1 VIKSF
6 VLRSRRGA
14 AVDQHQHGGPRAL
27 PGPEPRLLTHLRP
40 CLLAPPPY
48 EELPGVLAVL
58 YTHARMY
65 STHTVHIHVAGPS
78 YLLRIRIPIEIDP
91 DPDVQSS

>member
-1 VIKSF
+1 
-6 VLRSRRGA
+6 
-14 AVDQHQHGGPRAL
+14 VDQHQHGGPRAL
-27 PGPEPRLLTHLRP
+27 PGSEPRLLTHLRP

-65 STHTVHIHVAGPS
+65 VQYTYSTYPCCGTQLFVA
-78 YLLRIRIPIEIDP
+78 DP
-91 DPDVQSS
+91 DPN

>member
-1 VIKSF
+1 
-6 VLRSRRGA
+6 
-14 AVDQHQHGGPRAL
+14 VDKHQHGGPRAL

-65 STHTVHIHVAGPS
+65 STYPCYGTQLFLA
-78 YLLRIRIPIEIDP
+78 DP
-91 DPDVQSS
+91 EAVFRVRK